1 MKRIS
6 YAIVFILLASG
17 TLMAQDKG
25 QPIIKTEVRNAH
37 IMFERQ
43 VWRRMDLKERINQPL
58 FSKNAEL
65 PRLLIDAVREGL
77 IKPYRSDS
85 CVNLLAD
92 DEFEEAVSIERQQD
106 AFGGGGGGGF
116 DSFGG
121 GGFGGGFGDTETS
134 TEPAPEQ
141 ETTKELDPIPSELF
155 SVAYLREDVIFDRN
169 RSRMLWYIRAI
180 SVALPAG
187 DITWNPAGFEK
198 KVAHFK
204 YQDVVDLFRG
214 PYAEK
219 AIWFNN
225 QNQAQHRNMADAF
238 ELRLFRAPIVKVSN
252 DQNLDVRQLTQ
263 EVFEAVLL
271 SQELENNLMEYESEL
286 WEY

>member
-1 MKRIS
+1 M
-6 YAIVFILLASG
+6 IVFLLSAGALS
-17 TLMAQDKG
+17 AQDKG
-25 QPIIKTEVRNAH
+25 QPIIKSEVLNAH
-37 IMFERQ
+37 IMFEKR
-43 VWRRMDLKERINQPL
+43 VTRRMDLKERQNRP
-58 FSKNAEL
+58 FYSKNAEL
-65 PRLLIDAVREGL
+65 SRLLIDAVREGL

-85 CVNLLAD
+85 CVNLLTD
-92 DEFEEAVSIERQQD
+92 DEFEQAVSIERQQD
-106 AFGGGGGGGF
+106 AFGGGGGF

-121 GGFGGGFGDTETS
+121 GGFDSGFGGGFGDTQTS

-141 ETTKELDPIPSELF
+141 AESQQYDPIPPDLF

-169 RSRMLWYIRAI
+169 RSRMLWYIRAVSI
-180 SVALPAG
+180 ALPAG
-187 DITWNPAGFEK
+187 DLTWNPAGFEK

-225 QNQAQHRNMADAF
+225 QNQAQHRNIADAF

-252 DQNLDVRQLTQ
+252 AQDLDVRQQTT
-263 EVFEAVLL
+263 EIFDAILL
-271 SQELENNLMEYESEL
+271 SQEYENQLMEYESQL

>member
-1 MKRIS
+1 MNRIS
-6 YAIVFILLASG
+6 YAIVFVLLCAG
-17 TLMAQDKG
+17 TLNAQDKG
-25 QPIIKTEVRNAH
+25 QPIIKSEVLNAH
-37 IMFERQ
+37 IMFETQ
-43 VWRRMDLKERINQPL
+43 AWRRIDLTERINKPL

-65 PRLLIDAVREGL
+65 PKLLIDAVREGL

-85 CVNLLAD
+85 CLNLLTD
-92 DEFEEAVSIERQQD
+92 DEFEQAVSIEKQQD
-106 AFGGGGGGGF
+106 AFGGGGGGF

-121 GGFGGGFGDTETS
+121 GGFGGGFGDTQTS
-134 TEPAPEQ
+134 TTEPAPESD
-141 ETTKELDPIPSELF
+141 TKEYDPIPGDVF
-155 SVAYLREDVIFDRN
+155 NIAYIKEDVIFDRN

-180 SVALPAG
+180 SIALPFDAG
-187 DITWNPAGFEK
+187 IWNPAGFEK

-238 ELRLFRAPIVKVSN
+238 ELRLFRGPIVKLSN
-252 DQNLDVRQLTQ
+252 AQDMDVRQIETDI
-263 EVFEAVLL
+263 FKAILL
-271 SQELENNLMEYESEL
+271 SAEYEDELMKYESEL